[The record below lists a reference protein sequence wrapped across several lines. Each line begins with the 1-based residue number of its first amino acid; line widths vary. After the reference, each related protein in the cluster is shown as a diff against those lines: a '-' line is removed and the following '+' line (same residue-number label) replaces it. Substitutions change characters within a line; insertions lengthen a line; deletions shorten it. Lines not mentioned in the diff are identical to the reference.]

1 MALCSMITSTSD
13 ISADVLVIEAMQIT
27 MLAVTA
33 TFDPIIKHGHSISS
47 KRNTCV
53 YSFNK
58 ALVTLTTYH
67 EAKAIQ
73 IAEIVLA

>member
-33 TFDPIIKHGHSISS
+33 SSDSIIKHSHSISS

-58 ALVTLTTYH
+58 AL
-67 EAKAIQ
+67 
-73 IAEIVLA
+73 